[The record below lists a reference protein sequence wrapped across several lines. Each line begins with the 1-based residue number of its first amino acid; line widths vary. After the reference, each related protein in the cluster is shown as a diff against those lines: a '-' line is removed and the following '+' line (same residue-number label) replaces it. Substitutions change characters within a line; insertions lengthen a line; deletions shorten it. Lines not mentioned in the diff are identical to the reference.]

1 MKEYFAEPNYF
12 GANVKVELNLSCYA
26 TKADL
31 KNETGIDTSYFAK
44 KNDLA
49 NLKSDIDTLDIDKLK
64 NVSTK
69 VSNLKSRA
77 DKLDADKLVTVLVD
91 LSKLNNVV
99 KTDLLKK
106 YVCNAKIKYIDDKIP
121 DITNTTHNSKK
132 RG

>member
-91 LSKLNNVV
+91 LSKLSNVV
-99 KTDLLKK
+99 KTDIVKK
-106 YVCNAKIKYIDDKIP
+106 ICM
-121 DITNTTHNSKK
+121 
-132 RG
+132 